1 MISKNSCLL
10 SLYNASILSRYGSIF
25 YIPAQIMVGTVR
37 PATPF
42 FLPTSRTRFA
52 DERGVSPCVCKW
64 AEFVVLCHAD
74 KHSCLVKDRKSKRQV
89 VLADW
94 QITFAAR
101 QLAFLESFAHKPV
114 RISVIGGAL
123 AVTADLQA
131 VPFEDYL
138 ACENYYQGFLHTQS
152 MECLAEMAHLLY
164 PKLSDKACLEKAEL
178 LSVFYWFASVKAN
191 FTRMFPHLTS
201 SLFCAIT

>member
-1 MISKNSCLL
+1 MLPYFRGMEAFSISLPKSWSEL
-10 SLYNASILSRYGSIF
+10 SDQQLR
-25 YIPAQIMVGTVR
+25 
-37 PATPF
+37 F
-42 FLPTSRTRFA
+42 FFRQVARDLPMNEVLA
-52 DERGVSPCVCKW
+52 LCVCKW

-101 QLAFLESFAHKPV
+101 QLAFLESFAPKSV
-114 RISVIGGAL
+114 RIFVIGGAS
-123 AVTADLQA
+123 AVSADLQT

-164 PKLSDKACLEKAEL
+164 PKLLDKVCLEKAEQ

>member
-10 SLYNASILSRYGSIF
+10 SPINASILSRYGSIF
-25 YIPAQIMVGTVR
+25 YFSAQVMVGTVR
-37 PATPF
+37 PTTPVF
-42 FLPTSRTRFA
+42 FRRVARDLPMNEVLA
-52 DERGVSPCVCKW
+52 LCVCKW
-64 AEFVVLCHAD
+64 AEIVVLCHAD
-74 KHSCLVKDRKSKRQV
+74 KHSCLVKDWKSKRQV

-101 QLAFLESFAHKPV
+101 QLAFLESFAPKPI
-114 RISVIGGAL
+114 RISVICGAS

-152 MECLAEMAHLLY
+152 MECLAEMAHLLCKHPVQAVLQKTNK
-164 PKLSDKACLEKAEL
+164 PKS
-178 LSVFYWFASVKAN
+178 
-191 FTRMFPHLTS
+191 
-201 SLFCAIT
+201 

>member
-1 MISKNSCLL
+1 MLPYFRGMEAFSISLKSWSELSDQQLL
-10 SLYNASILSRYGSIF
+10 
-25 YIPAQIMVGTVR
+25 
-37 PATPF
+37 F
-42 FLPTSRTRFA
+42 FFRQVARDLPMNEVLA
-52 DERGVSPCVCKW
+52 LCVCKW
-64 AEFVVLCHAD
+64 AEIVVLCHAD
-74 KHSCLVKDRKSKRQV
+74 KHSYLVNNRKSKRQV
-89 VLADW
+89 ILADW

-101 QLAFLESFAHKPV
+101 QLAFLESSAPQPV
-114 RISVIGGAL
+114 RISVIGDAS
-123 AVTADLQA
+123 AVNADLQA

-164 PKLSDKACLEKAEL
+164 PKLSDKACLEKAEQ
-178 LSVFYWFASVKAN
+178 LSVFYWFASVKVN

>member
-1 MISKNSCLL
+1 MLPYFRGMEAFSISQPKSWSELSDQQLL
-10 SLYNASILSRYGSIF
+10 
-25 YIPAQIMVGTVR
+25 
-37 PATPF
+37 F
-42 FLPTSRTRFA
+42 FFRQVARDLPMNEVLAF
-52 DERGVSPCVCKW
+52 CVCKW
-64 AEFVVLCHAD
+64 AEIVVLCRAD

-101 QLAFLESFAHKPV
+101 QLAFLESFAPKPV
-114 RISVIGGAL
+114 RISVICDAS
-123 AVTADLQA
+123 AVAADLQA
-131 VPFEDYL
+131 VRFEDYL

-164 PKLSDKACLEKAEL
+164 LKLSDKACLEKAEL

-191 FTRMFPHLTS
+191 FICMFPYLTS